1 MAVLTK
7 NLPDTRRI
15 PTFPV
20 MQFTLERYHEWI
32 KLGALGPSDKLEL
45 IDGWLVPKMPQNT
58 AHATSLAMLQK
69 ALMKRLTDDWD
80 LRTESPITLS
90 GDNEP
95 EPDIAVVLAPLDD
108 YIESHPT
115 KKDIG
120 LLVEIADTSLR
131 HDQITKLR
139 LYAANH
145 IPVFWIVNL
154 VDRRVEVYSL
164 PRAGRSPTYRSRTDY
179 QPGESIPIVLGSKQI
194 GTIPVDRTLPR
205 SEASG

>member
-20 MQFTLERYHEWI
+20 MQFTLERYHESI

-95 EPDIAVVLAPLDD
+95 EPISPSSWLPLTT
-108 YIESHPT
+108 ISSRIRL
-115 KKDIG
+115 KKT
-120 LLVEIADTSLR
+120 LVCLW
-131 HDQITKLR
+131 KL
-139 LYAANH
+139 
-145 IPVFWIVNL
+145 
-154 VDRRVEVYSL
+154 
-164 PRAGRSPTYRSRTDY
+164 
-179 QPGESIPIVLGSKQI
+179 PIHLFV
-194 GTIPVDRTLPR
+194 TIK
-205 SEASG
+205 SQS